1 MDPATERRATGAI
14 SAWLAGL
21 QAGMMGAIAMLAWL
35 GISAEWHNRSFWSAE
50 NLMASA
56 FWGPDAVRSGFGFR
70 SVAGVALYLLI
81 YSLLGAMLALVVRD
95 RVPPLRALL
104 VGILFG
110 LGWYYLSFHWIYEKA
125 LPLVALLHVE
135 RQTMLGH
142 LLYGAF
148 VGRYPAFLP
157 KSPEP
162 VPPAAEPSGETEPE
176 TETRPESGAESAPE
190 PATEPV
196 EETRPGSPH

>member
-1 MDPATERRATGAI
+1 MDPATERRATGTI

-81 YSLLGAMLALVVRD
+81 YSLLGAMVALVVRD

-135 RQTMLGH
+135 RQTLLGH

-162 VPPAAEPSGETEPE
+162 VPPADETVPEMPAEIQ
-176 TETRPESGAESAPE
+176 PESVAGSAPDV
-190 PATEPV
+190 ATEPV

>member
-1 MDPATERRATGAI
+1 MDAATEMRGTGAI

-21 QAGMMGAIAMLAWL
+21 QAGMLGVLAMLAWL

-56 FWGPDAVRSGFGFR
+56 FWGSDAVRSGFGFG
-70 SVAGVALYLLI
+70 SVAGLALYLLI

-95 RVPPLRALL
+95 RLRPLRVLL

-110 LGWYYLSFHWIYEKA
+110 LAWYYLSFHLIYERA

-135 RQTMLGH
+135 RQTVLGH

-162 VPPAAEPSGETEPE
+162 VPVPPAAPEVQVDTGSEAAPPE
-176 TETRPESGAESAPE
+176 T
-190 PATEPV
+190 PADPV
-196 EETRPGSPH
+196 EETRPEGSRH

>member
-56 FWGPDAVRSGFGFR
+56 FWGSDAVRSGFGFR

-81 YSLLGAMLALVVRD
+81 YSLLGAMLALAVRD
-95 RVPPLRALL
+95 RVRPLRTLL

-148 VGRYPAFLP
+148 VGRYPALLP
-157 KSPEP
+157 KSHEP
-162 VPPAAEPSGETEPE
+162 VAPAAETAPE
-176 TETRPESGAESAPE
+176 IAPESITESAPE
-190 PATEPV
+190 AATEPV